1 MRLRDKRNIKENSGE
16 QRTDEQTERYGVTE
30 GEVGEKERGIHR
42 STKFSFFPEAIIT
55 GFDAVGHQNLIK
67 IYISF

>member
-1 MRLRDKRNIKENSGE
+1 MD
-16 QRTDEQTERYGVTE
+16 
-30 GEVGEKERGIHR
+30 EKEER
-42 STKFSFFPEAIIT
+42 SIGAPGFPEAIIT

>member
-1 MRLRDKRNIKENSGE
+1 MD
-16 QRTDEQTERYGVTE
+16 
-30 GEVGEKERGIHR
+30 EKERGIYR
-42 STKFSFFPEAIIT
+42 STRVFFSFPQAIIT

>member
-1 MRLRDKRNIKENSGE
+1 MNKLI
-16 QRTDEQTERYGVTE
+16 ERYGVTE
-30 GEVGEKERGIHR
+30 GGVGEKERGIHR